1 MSYNINYKLCFAV
14 MALILG
20 LSPNQVAWAVLP
32 LDAEQTAPTVVPLI
46 PDEISLKETSNA
58 DALLTPP
65 SLNGNSGNI
74 ENNVPDIIPLDNT
87 ESNVPGVIP
96 LDNTESNVPG
106 VIPLDNTENNVPSV
120 QDLKLPQTNPEK
132 DDASKPVLKPLGAKS
147 APSAPKTLA
156 NDKLLPAKNSGDK
169 AENKQLNDNASKF
182 QQLQLLK
189 QQATTPESNNFGEA
203 ILSQI
208 DNDLFNQMS
217 DLEKQTSLLSLELR
231 REKVKNEIEALKA
244 ARQKSIDD
252 AKAQK
257 EEKERKKAE
266 WEQEQQIKLLIEE
279 QKLRE
284 LNLIYEKLR
293 QENIIKAY
301 KEEMLATN
309 QKWIDNN
316 MNLYDEMA
324 KIEEDHSKLVN
335 NLKLKLNYLLQLA
348 VKASEAA
355 ETAKKNYSR
364 ELTNM
369 QTQISILKSRLEA
382 EKQARVDVNVAGKD
396 KTNPFASLSENNEK
410 NENKSQKISDE
421 YAIMEIRGKGGELS
435 AKLINKSGSSF
446 LVQKGTVLQT
456 GHTVDEISQT
466 YLTASKDGK
475 KEYLYF
481 AAGGILDREPKSV
494 NPNFKSGVT
503 PLPKKSGK
511 TEALPALSA
520 NQGLP
525 SLRSGMFVR

>member
-1 MSYNINYKLCFAV
+1 MSYNINYKLCYAV
-14 MALILG
+14 LALVIG
-20 LSPNQVAWAVLP
+20 MVPNQKAWAVLP
-32 LDAEQTAPTVVPLI
+32 LDAEQPAPTVVPLI
-46 PDEISLKETSNA
+46 PDEISLNETSDAN
-58 DALLTPP
+58 ALLTPP
-65 SLNGNSGNI
+65 LLNGEGNK
-74 ENNVPDIIPLDNT
+74 ET
-87 ESNVPGVIP
+87 GVIP
-96 LDNTESNVPG
+96 LDNTEAK
-106 VIPLDNTENNVPSV
+106 DNTV
-120 QDLKLPQTNPEK
+120 QDLKLPNLDNQSS
-132 DDASKPVLKPLGAKS
+132 ASVEANEVKPLNNNNL
-147 APSAPKTLA
+147 PSAQLPGNSKVLPKA
-156 NDKLLPAKNSGDK
+156 ASNNVAGEQAK
-169 AENKQLNDNASKF
+169 DNASKF

-189 QQATTPESNNFGEA
+189 QQATTPESNNFGEN

-257 EEKERKKAE
+257 EEKKRKQLE
-266 WEQEQQIKLLIEE
+266 WEQEQQKKLLIEE

-284 LNLIYEKLR
+284 LNLAYEKLR
-293 QENIIKAY
+293 QENIIKSY

-316 MNLYDEMA
+316 MKLYGEMA
-324 KIEEDHSKLVN
+324 KIESEHEKLVN
-335 NLKLKLNYLLQLA
+335 NLKLKLNYLLQLSA
-348 VKASEAA
+348 KASEAA

-364 ELTNM
+364 ELANM
-369 QTQISILKSRLEA
+369 QTQLSILKSRLAA
-382 EKQARVDVNVAGKD
+382 EKQAREDVNTASKD
-396 KTNPFASLSENNEK
+396 KTNPFASLSENGDK
-410 NENKSQKISDE
+410 NENKSQKLSDE
-421 YAIMEIRGKGGELS
+421 YAIMEIRGQGGELS

-446 LVQKGTVLQT
+446 LVQKGTILQS
-456 GHTVDEISQT
+456 GHEVGEISQT
-466 YLTASKDGK
+466 YVMATKDGK

-494 NPNFKSGVT
+494 AAMLPSGVT

-511 TEALPALSA
+511 AEALPALSA